1 MALLNKCEIFFTYF
15 KGTCEITLWSA
26 ATTMN
31 IITCSKFGWFY
42 KSKMC
47 DISSEF
53 FLTVLD
59 GRVQSDDECFSS
71 TLENIL
77 QFATGATYPPPLGF
91 GNNPQI
97 GFAHDSAV
105 TLPTANTCS
114 PKLTLPTAN
123 ADVETFKRRMTYAFF
138 NSVGFGHV

>member
-1 MALLNKCEIFFTYF
+1 MPTVSLKYSTFLKTQC
-15 KGTCEITLWSA
+15 CEITLWSA

-31 IITCSKFGWFY
+31 IYFY
-42 KSKMC
+42 YMQQILVVLRKQN
-47 DISSEF
+47 DTSSDF
-53 FLTVLD
+53 FSNILD
-59 GRVQSDDECFSS
+59 ARVQSDDECFSL

-91 GNNPQI
+91 DNNPQI
-97 GFAHDSAV
+97 GFAHDSTV

-114 PKLTLPTAN
+114 PTLTLPTAIT
-123 ADVETFKRRMTYAFF
+123 DVHKRMTYAIF